1 MTNVII
7 QPDSVET
14 ERNILM
20 ESYNSNNDRPKISL
34 NRKKRMWN
42 RYRNYVIGLIILVG
56 AIIIFAVVLKSCSGK
71 NGGKDDNKSTTAPVK
86 QESTQGVQDETQ
98 RSDNSSQ
105 EATQQTTQA
114 ASGRSLAVSG
124 TPQSE
129 DYTSSAA
136 YGKSVFIGD
145 FVVSGISQFGFVGD
159 SQVVS
164 SNSMTSDKLTGY
176 IDDIVSQSPDSVYI
190 MVGINDLNYGSRSV
204 DDIYKYEKEF
214 IEAVKSA
221 LPSANVYVL
230 SVLPIS
236 QRFESSSKVKQAN
249 IDSLN
254 GMFSENASTLG
265 ITYIDVATVFKD
277 GSGYFGSSYTD
288 SGYNL
293 KSGYYAFMLNGIA
306 GVK

>member
-7 QPDSVET
+7 QQYSVET

-42 RYRNYVIGLIILVG
+42 RYRNYVIGLIILVV
-56 AIIIFAVVLKSCSGK
+56 AAIIFAVVLKSCSGK

-98 RSDNSSQ
+98 RSDNSS
-105 EATQQTTQA
+105 QA

>member
-1 MTNVII
+1 
-7 QPDSVET
+7 
-14 ERNILM
+14 M
-20 ESYNSNNDRPKISL
+20 ESYNSNNDKPKISL

-42 RYRNYVIGLIILVG
+42 RYRNYIAGLAVVVV
-56 AIIIFAVVLKSCSGK
+56 AVIIFAIVLKSCSNK
-71 NGGKDDNKSTTAPVK
+71 NSGRQDDTKATTPSVQESKESRENVTEQTTA
-86 QESTQGVQDETQ
+86 
-98 RSDNSSQ
+98 
-105 EATQQTTQA
+105 A
-114 ASGRSLAVSG
+114 AAGRTLSVSG
-124 TPQSE
+124 TPE
-129 DYTSSAA
+129 AVDYTSSSA
-136 YGKSVFIGD
+136 YSKAVFIGD
-145 FVVSGISQFGFVGD
+145 FVVSGISQFGFLPD
-159 SQVVS
+159 AQVIA

-176 IDDIVSQSPDSVYI
+176 LDSIVSQSPDSVYI

-221 LPSANVYVL
+221 VPTANVYVL
-230 SVLPIS
+230 SVLPVS

-254 GMFSENASTLG
+254 SKFSENAASLG
-265 ITYIDVATVFKD
+265 ITYIDVASVYKD

-293 KSGYYAFMLNGIA
+293 KSGYYAFLLNGIA

>member
-1 MTNVII
+1 
-7 QPDSVET
+7 
-14 ERNILM
+14 M
-20 ESYNSNNDRPKISL
+20 ESYNSNNDKPKISL

-42 RYRNYVIGLIILVG
+42 RYRNYIAGLAVLVVAVIIV
-56 AIIIFAVVLKSCSGK
+56 AIVLKSCSNK
-71 NGGKDDNKSTTAPVK
+71 NSDRQDDTKVTTSPVQQESTAPVI
-86 QESTQGVQDETQ
+86 QESKEPAENVTG
-98 RSDNSSQ
+98 
-105 EATQQTTQA
+105 QTTAA
-114 ASGRSLAVSG
+114 ASGRTLSVSG
-124 TPQSE
+124 TPE
-129 DYTSSAA
+129 TVDYTSSSA
-136 YGKSVFIGD
+136 YSKA
-145 FVVSGISQFGFVGD
+145 VVIA
-159 SQVVS
+159 

-176 IDDIVSQSPDSVYI
+176 LDSIVSQSPDSVYI

-221 LPSANVYVL
+221 VPAADVYVL
-230 SVLPIS
+230 SVLPVS

-254 GMFSENASTLG
+254 NKFSENAASLG
-265 ITYIDVATVFKD
+265 ITYIDVASVYKD

-293 KSGYYAFMLNGIA
+293 KSGYYAFLLNGIA

>member
-1 MTNVII
+1 
-7 QPDSVET
+7 
-14 ERNILM
+14 M
-20 ESYNSNNDRPKISL
+20 ESYNSNNDKPKISL

-42 RYRNYVIGLIILVG
+42 RYRNYIAGLAVVVV
-56 AIIIFAVVLKSCSGK
+56 AVIIFAIVLKSCSNK
-71 NGGKDDNKSTTAPVK
+71 N
-86 QESTQGVQDETQ
+86 
-98 RSDNSSQ
+98 
-105 EATQQTTQA
+105 
-114 ASGRSLAVSG
+114 SGRQDDTKATTPSVQPENVTEQTKAAAAGRALSVSG
-124 TPQSE
+124 TPE
-129 DYTSSAA
+129 TVDYTSSSA
-136 YGKSVFIGD
+136 YSKAVFIGD
-145 FVVSGISQFGFVGD
+145 FVVSGISQFGFLPD
-159 SQVVS
+159 AQVIA

-176 IDDIVSQSPDSVYI
+176 LDSIVSQSPDSVYI

-221 LPSANVYVL
+221 VPAADIYVL
-230 SVLPIS
+230 SVLPVS

-254 GMFSENASTLG
+254 NKFSENAASLG
-265 ITYIDVATVFKD
+265 ITYIDVASVYKD

-293 KSGYYAFMLNGIA
+293 KSGYYAFLLNGIA

>member
-1 MTNVII
+1 
-7 QPDSVET
+7 
-14 ERNILM
+14 M
-20 ESYNSNNDRPKISL
+20 ESNSNNDRPKISL

-42 RYRNYVIGLIILVG
+42 RYRNYVVGLIILVV
-56 AIIIFAVVLKSCSGK
+56 AVIIFAVVLKSCSGRNSNK
-71 NGGKDDNKSTTAPVK
+71 NDDSKTTTAPVQ
-86 QESTQGVQDETQ
+86 QESTQGETQ
-98 RSDNSSQ
+98 ESKDSSQ
-105 EATQQTTQA
+105 DATQQTTQA
-114 ASGRSLAVSG
+114 ASGRSLTVSG

-136 YGKSVFIGD
+136 YSKSVFIGD
-145 FVVSGISQFGFVGD
+145 FVVSGISQFGFVAD
-159 SQVVS
+159 AQVIS

-176 IDDIVSQSPDSVYI
+176 LDNIVSQSPDSVYI
-190 MVGINDLNYGSRSV
+190 MVGINDLNYGSRPV

-230 SVLPIS
+230 SVLPVS
-236 QRFESSSKVKQAN
+236 QRFESSSKVKQTN

-254 GMFSENASTLG
+254 GMFAENASTLG
-265 ITYIDVATVFKD
+265 ITYIDVASAFKD

>member
-7 QPDSVET
+7 QQYSVET

-42 RYRNYVIGLIILVG
+42 RYRNYVIGLIILVV
-56 AIIIFAVVLKSCSGK
+56 AAIIFAVVLKSCSGK

-221 LPSANVYVL
+221 LPS
-230 SVLPIS
+230 VLPIS

>member
-7 QPDSVET
+7 QQYSVET

-42 RYRNYVIGLIILVG
+42 RYRNYVIGLIILVV
-56 AIIIFAVVLKSCSGK
+56 AAIIFAVVLKSCSGK

-221 LPSANVYVL
+221 LP
-230 SVLPIS
+230 
-236 QRFESSSKVKQAN
+236 
-249 IDSLN
+249 
-254 GMFSENASTLG
+254 
-265 ITYIDVATVFKD
+265 
-277 GSGYFGSSYTD
+277 
-288 SGYNL
+288 
-293 KSGYYAFMLNGIA
+293 
-306 GVK
+306 